1 MQDSF
6 REYSTV
12 IIVSAIAHAMLL
24 FVMSLNLV
32 WSPRMPDQP
41 VQLAIQATV
50 VENTE
55 LVRQRELE
63 AERRQQELE
72 RERKKEEQERQVVEK
87 QRQDDK
93 RRKADEQR
101 KKEEQLQ
108 LADKKKKEE
117 AQRKR
122 QAEEK
127 QKKENAERKRQ
138 AEEQRK
144 KEAQAKKENE
154 RQDAER
160 KKKAAAAAERQ
171 AQLQEQ
177 LAEEEQRLTAVQS
190 GLLDQ
195 WIEVIRQRVIRN
207 WRRPPGAKAGL
218 ECEVRVSQIP
228 GGEVVSVQMGKCNG
242 DAAIIRSIENAVYR
256 SSPLPPPADPSLF
269 ERTLIFTF
277 KPEQ

>member
-1 MQDSF
+1 
-6 REYSTV
+6 
-12 IIVSAIAHAMLL
+12 
-24 FVMSLNLV
+24 
-32 WSPRMPDQP
+32 MPAQP
-41 VQLAIQATV
+41 VRLAIQASV
-50 VENTE
+50 VEDTE
-55 LVRQRELE
+55 LMQQREQE
-63 AERRQQELE
+63 AERRRQELE
-72 RERKKEEQERQVVEK
+72 RERKKKEQEQQAAEK
-87 QRQDDK
+87 QRQDEE

-101 KKEEQLQ
+101 KKEEQIQ
-108 LADKKKKEE
+108 LAEKKKKEA

-127 QKKENAERKRQ
+127 QKKENAERKRK

-144 KEAQAKKENE
+144 KETQATKEKE
-154 RQDAER
+154 RQEVER

-171 AQLQEQ
+171 AQLQAQ
-177 LAEEEQRLTAVQS
+177 LAEEEQRLNAVQS

-195 WIEVIRQRVIRN
+195 WMEVIRQRVIRS
-207 WRRPPGAKAGL
+207 WRRPPSAKAGL

-242 DAAIIRSIENAVYR
+242 DATVIRSIENAVYR